1 MATDFDNTTNI
12 ECSYYLDLWGP
23 YLFTFPIATAA
34 GANDGAIAFGD
45 TISSVTVRAFLGN
58 ITRKSTLA
66 SETEISALLIDPDF
80 DPDVLGNNV
89 VRVKLQYPGAA
100 YKGQKATLIFEIDA
114 TAGGKKDFYFQYVR
128 IR

>member
-1 MATDFDNTTNI
+1 MATEFDNETNI

-23 YLFTFPIATAA
+23 YLFTFPIATTAS
-34 GANDGAIAFGD
+34 ANDGAIAFGD

-66 SETEISALLIDPDF
+66 DETEIATLIDPDF
-80 DPDVLGNNV
+80 TPDVLGTNQ
-89 VRVKLQYPGAA
+89 VRVKLQYPGIA
-100 YKGQKATLIFEIDA
+100 YKGEKATLIFEIDA
-114 TAGGKKDFYFQYVR
+114 AAGGKKDFYFQYVY